1 MSNPL
6 SKLVRP
12 VYDWMLK
19 LAGGKHAE
27 WALAVISF
35 AEASF
40 FPIPPDVMLAPMVL
54 ARPQKAWRFAIICAA
69 ASIAGG
75 CLGYYIGYALEPVG
89 LAILKFFGHSEG
101 IEAYRKFYG
110 TWGFFI
116 ILGQGVTPI
125 PYKLTTIA
133 TGLAHFPLLQ
143 FMIASCIT
151 RTSRFFLV
159 AFLCKRFGP
168 HITEL
173 IEKRMM
179 LVGTV
184 VLAVVVLG
192 FVLVKFLAKG
202 H

>member
-1 MSNPL
+1 MPVPNVIP
-6 SKLVRP
+6 P

-19 LAGGKHAE
+19 LAGSRHAGI
-27 WALAVISF
+27 ALAVISF

-54 ARPQKAWRFAIICAA
+54 SKPDKAWRFAIICAV
-69 ASIAGG
+69 ASVLGG
-75 CLGYYIGYALEPVG
+75 ALGYFIGYALEPVG

-110 TWGFFI
+110 QWGFFI
-116 ILGQGVTPI
+116 ILGQGITPI

-133 TGLAHFPLLQ
+133 TGLAHFPLWQ
-143 FMIASCIT
+143 FMLASCIT

-168 HITEL
+168 HILEL

-184 VLAVVVLG
+184 VLALIVLG
-192 FVLVKFLAKG
+192 FVAVKLLAKG

>member
-1 MSNPL
+1 MPIPN
-6 SKLVRP
+6 VIRP

-19 LAGGKHAE
+19 LAGSRHAGI
-27 WALAVISF
+27 ALAIISF

-54 ARPQKAWRFAIICAA
+54 SKPDKAWRFAIICAA
-69 ASIAGG
+69 ASVLGG
-75 CLGYYIGYALEPVG
+75 ALGYFIGYSLEPVG

-101 IEAYRKFYG
+101 IDAYRKFYG
-110 TWGFFI
+110 QWGFFI
-116 ILGQGVTPI
+116 ILGQGITPI

-133 TGLAHFPLLQ
+133 TGLAHFPLWQ
-143 FMIASCIT
+143 FMLASCIT

-168 HITEL
+168 HILEL

-179 LVGTV
+179 LVGSV
-184 VLAVVVLG
+184 VLALVVLG
-192 FVLVKFLAKG
+192 FVAVKLLAKG

>member
-1 MSNPL
+1 MLKPL
-6 SKLVRP
+6 
-12 VYDWMLK
+12 YNWMIK
-19 LAGGKHAE
+19 LAGGPHAE
-27 WALAVISF
+27 KALAIVSF

-54 ARPQKAWRFAIICAA
+54 ARPDKAWRSALICAV
-69 ASIAGG
+69 ASILGG
-75 CLGYYIGYALEPVG
+75 CLGYYIGYALEPIG

-110 TWGFFI
+110 QWGFFI
-116 ILGQGVTPI
+116 ILGQGITPI

-133 TGLAHFPLLQ
+133 TGLAHFPLWQ
-143 FMIASCIT
+143 FMLASCIT

-168 HITEL
+168 HITAL

-179 LVGTV
+179 LVGAV
-184 VLAVVVLG
+184 VLVVVVIG
-192 FVLVKFLAKG
+192 FVAVKFLAKG

>member
-1 MSNPL
+1 MFKPIYN
-6 SKLVRP
+6 
-12 VYDWMLK
+12 WMIK
-19 LAGGKHAE
+19 LAGGPHAE
-27 WALAVISF
+27 KALAVISF

-54 ARPQKAWRFAIICAA
+54 ARPDKAWRSALICAV
-69 ASIAGG
+69 ASILGG

-101 IEAYRKFYG
+101 IDAYRKFYG
-110 TWGFFI
+110 QWGFFI
-116 ILGQGVTPI
+116 ILGQGITPI

-133 TGLAHFPLLQ
+133 TGLAHFPLWQ
-143 FMIASCIT
+143 FMLASCIT

-179 LVGTV
+179 LVGAV
-184 VLAVVVLG
+184 VLALVVIG
-192 FVLVKFLAKG
+192 FVAVKFLAKG

>member
-1 MSNPL
+1 MI
-6 SKLVRP
+6 
-12 VYDWMLK
+12 K
-19 LAGGKHAE
+19 LAGGPHAE
-27 WALAVISF
+27 KALAIVSF

-54 ARPQKAWRFAIICAA
+54 ARPDKAWRSALICAV
-69 ASIAGG
+69 ASILGG
-75 CLGYYIGYALEPVG
+75 CLGYYIGYALEPIG

-110 TWGFFI
+110 QWGFFI
-116 ILGQGVTPI
+116 ILGQGITPI

-133 TGLAHFPLLQ
+133 TGLAHFPLWQ
-143 FMIASCIT
+143 FMLASCIT

-168 HITEL
+168 HITAL

-179 LVGTV
+179 LVGAV
-184 VLAVVVLG
+184 VLVVVVIG
-192 FVLVKFLAKG
+192 FVAVKFLAKG